1 MKAAPQTLQVPLK
14 TPIVDETGALS
25 RPWGVYLVNLEKSL
39 VPLGIEKSFELTNNL
54 SVAADVEGLSFDSAK
69 VSQAAIDYLIQRVTT
84 GGGAVEKIETGTFFA
99 AYLPTSN
106 NWVLSEVPSTAGI
119 TLTVTTGGQIQ
130 YTSTNETGTASI
142 SKLTFKARTLSAKNS
157 QYSEAGR

>member
-1 MKAAPQTLQVPLK
+1 MKAAPITMQVPLK
-14 TPIVDETGALS
+14 TQVVDEIGNIS
-25 RPWGVYLVNLEKSL
+25 RPWGVYLLNLEKSL
-39 VPLGIEKSFELTNNL
+39 VPLGIEKSFELTNNNA
-54 SVAADVEGLSFDSAK
+54 VAADIEGLSFDAAK
-69 VSQAAIDYLIQRVTT
+69 VSQAAVDYLIQRVTT

-119 TLTVTTGGQIQ
+119 TLTVTSGGQIQ
-130 YTSTNETGTASI
+130 YTSTNETGAPSI
-142 SKLTFKARTLSAKNS
+142 SKLTYKARTLSAKNS